1 MNRAR
6 ALTALFA
13 LAVGAGVASPA
24 GAGGDLLEELERIEA
39 ELLDDRIEL
48 GATIAETADSIA
60 TAEDQTI
67 RGRIE
72 LELLADEK
80 LALLAEREEPAAARK
95 ALVLVRYTR
104 GDPRLDSFVLD
115 LIAGRSEIGPAIERT
130 MYTVLLEDADREVDD
145 IDGLVDDVD
154 EQREDI
160 IDEMERAVGDLPGLR
175 EDYEEAL
182 DRLELVTSELVEI
195 QAQIAWERSA
205 GDRARLTGLPDG
217 SRNDRATLAIKIDNV
232 PPARPQVGINQA
244 DVVFEEVVE
253 GELTRLIAVF
263 HSGDSNPVGP
273 IRSVRTSDLLIL
285 GNFNRPLFGNS
296 GGNANVMAQLLDSTL
311 IDVGAISQF
320 TPYYRQPGRP
330 APHNLFSNTD
340 DLRQVGRGAGAGKPP
355 QLFRFRRPGNPLP
368 ETAQP
373 AGGVSIAFG
382 ATTVSYAWNDQVGGW
397 DRTQDRAAHS
407 DADGVRVSPA
417 NVIVQFVDYRPSRA
431 DSRSPEADVIG
442 EGPVWVFTEGHVIE
456 GTWNRRNIAAL
467 TTFEDA
473 EGDPIELAPGRTWIE
488 LAPKNSALMS

>member
-1 MNRAR
+1 MNGAR
-6 ALTALFA
+6 ALTFLLA
-13 LAVGAGVASPA
+13 LALGATAILPA
-24 GAGGDLLEELERIEA
+24 GAGENLLEELERIEA
-39 ELLDDRIEL
+39 ELLEDRVQL
-48 GATIAETADSIA
+48 GTEIAETADTIA
-60 TAEDQTI
+60 AAEDLTI

-80 LALLAEREEPAAARK
+80 LALLAERAEPAAARQ

-115 LIAGRSEIGPAIERT
+115 LIAGESEIGPAIERT
-130 MYTVLLEDADREVDD
+130 MYTVLLEDADTQVEGYDDLVDEVDD
-145 IDGLVDDVD
+145 R
-154 EQREDI
+154 REEI
-160 IDEMERAVGDLPGLR
+160 LDEMERAVDDLPGLR
-175 EDYEEAL
+175 RDYDAAIE
-182 DRLELVTSELVEI
+182 RLEAVTTELVEV
-195 QAQIAWERSA
+195 QAQIDWERSA

-217 SRNDRATLAIKIDNV
+217 SRNDRPALAIKIDNV

-253 GELTRLIAVF
+253 GELTRLVAVF

-296 GGNANVMAQLLDSTL
+296 GGNANVMARLLDSTL
-311 IDVGAISQF
+311 IDVGAISEF

-340 DLRQVGRGAGAGKPP
+340 DLRQAGSGSGAGPP
-355 QLFRFRRPGNPLP
+355 PPLFPFRRPGNPLP
-368 ETAQP
+368 ESAEP
-373 AGGVSIAFG
+373 AVGVTISFG
-382 ATTVSYAWNDQVGGW
+382 ATTVSYAWDAEVAGW
-397 DRTQDRAAHS
+397 GRVQDRAVHA
-407 DADGVRVSPA
+407 DADGVGVAPA

-442 EGPVWVFTEGHVIE
+442 DGPVWVFTEGHVIE
-456 GTWNRRNIAAL
+456 GRWKRENLEAL
-467 TTFEDA
+467 TTYEDGN
-473 EGDPIELAPGRTWIE
+473 GDPIELAPGRTWIE
-488 LAPKNSALMS
+488 LAPENSALLR

>member
-6 ALTALFA
+6 ALTVLLASAL
-13 LAVGAGVASPA
+13 LASTAAPA
-24 GAGGDLLEELERIEA
+24 GAGEDLLEELERIEA

-48 GATIAETADSIA
+48 GATIAETADTIA
-60 TAEDQTI
+60 AAEELTI

-80 LALLAEREEPAAARK
+80 LALLAERKIPASARES
-95 ALVLVRYTR
+95 LVLLRYTR

-115 LIAGRSEIGPAIERT
+115 LIAGQSEIGPAIERT
-130 MYTVLLEDADREVDD
+130 MYTVLLEDADADVDD
-145 IDGLVDDVD
+145 IDDRVDEVDD
-154 EQREDI
+154 QRREI
-160 IDEMERAVGDLPGLR
+160 LDEMEEAVGDLPGLR
-175 EDYEEAL
+175 EDYEESL
-182 DRLELVTSELVEI
+182 DRLEAVTAELVEV

-217 SRNDRATLAIKIDNV
+217 SNNGRATLAIKIDNV

-253 GELTRLIAVF
+253 GQLTRLIAVF
-263 HSGDSNPVGP
+263 HSDDSNPVGP

-296 GGNANVMAQLLDSTL
+296 GGNANVMASLLDSTL

-320 TPYYRQPGRP
+320 TPYYRQPGRQ

-340 DLRQVGRGAGAGKPP
+340 DLRQVGRGSGAGQPP

-368 ETAQP
+368 ETAVP
-373 AGGVSIAFG
+373 AGGVSISFG
-382 ATTVSYAWNDQVGGW
+382 ATTVSYAWNDQVAGW
-397 DRTQDRAAHS
+397 DRTQDRAAHV
-407 DADGVRVSPA
+407 DADGVQVAPT

-442 EGPVWVFTEGHVIE
+442 EGPAWVFTEGHVIE
-456 GTWNRRNIAAL
+456 GRWVRDNLEAL
-467 TTFEDA
+467 TVFEDA
-473 EGDPIELAPGRTWIE
+473 NGDPIELAPGRTWIE
-488 LAPKNSALMS
+488 LAPMNSALLR